1 MTKGYVKVKDKANKK
16 IKSTVIVIILIT
28 GFFSIFSAKATAAL
42 NGADVAI
49 YTDLSTSYSGVWHDG
64 LTAIKQ
70 MLKWMGVTYEEIDY
84 SDLNDSTQDF
94 SRLYKVIF
102 FKYSSLTTH
111 PI

>member
-1 MTKGYVKVKDKANKK
+1 MKDKANKK

-84 SDLNDSTQDF
+84 SDLNDS
-94 SRLYKVIF
+94 
-102 FKYSSLTTH
+102 FKRMEHELNRMET
-111 PI
+111 INKQKNNG